1 MQTTHIWHQ
10 FHLRRAKIIALS
22 LLLLCV
28 VGKSNAQGYFGLT
41 NNSGSD
47 DKLTSYGFFLGAHT
61 ASYQLRYSPEFL
73 NSANSATGAIHSIFP
88 KFTPGFSLGFIGIL
102 RFHDQVNLIFTP
114 KIGFY
119 EYKVD
124 VNYFDGSTV
133 TYPGNTTT
141 GSNTA
146 VTTLGYRTEELVNE
160 ATQVELPFVFKYRSM
175 RFNNTRMYFIGG
187 GSYLF
192 NTKSQEEINLD
203 PLVTASKDFTVEAG
217 MGFEIYFKYFKFAP
231 EIRFSH
237 GINNLY
243 IADKNAPEISD
254 AISSLRRKGVTI
266 VLNFQ

>member
-1 MQTTHIWHQ
+1 VAQ
-10 FHLRRAKIIALS
+10 
-22 LLLLCV
+22 
-28 VGKSNAQGYFGLT
+28 SNAQGYFGLT

-47 DKLTSYGFFLGAHT
+47 DKFTSYGFFLGMHT

-73 NSANSATGAIHSIFP
+73 NPAVPANNAIHSIFP

-124 VNYFDGSTV
+124 VNYFDGTSAST
-133 TYPGNTTT
+133 PT
-141 GSNTA
+141 GPDNTA
-146 VTTLGYRTEELVNE
+146 FPSLGYRSEELVNE
-160 ATQVELPFVFKYRSM
+160 ATMVELPVVFKYRSM
-175 RFNNTRMYFIGG
+175 RFNNTRMFFVAG

-192 NTKSQEEINLD
+192 NTKAREEINLD
-203 PLVTASKDFTVEAG
+203 PIVTASRDFTVEAG

-243 IADKNAPEISD
+243 LADKNSPEIQN
-254 AISSLRRKGVTI
+254 AIESLRRKGI
-266 VLNFQ
+266 SILLNFQ

>member
-1 MQTTHIWHQ
+1 MQTTHFWHQ
-10 FHLRRAKIIALS
+10 FHLRRAKIIVLS
-22 LLLLCV
+22 LLLGCV
-28 VGKSNAQGYFGLT
+28 VAKSNGQGYFGLT

-47 DKLTSYGFFLGAHT
+47 DKFTSYGFFLGMHT

-73 NSANSATGAIHSIFP
+73 NPAVPANNAIHSIFP

-102 RFHDQVNLIFTP
+102 RFHDQANLIFTP

-124 VNYFDGSTV
+124 VNYFDGATATTPST
-133 TYPGNTTT
+133 PDNT
-141 GSNTA
+141 SLIN
-146 VTTLGYRTEELVNE
+146 LGYRTEELVNE
-160 ATQVELPFVFKYRSM
+160 ATMVELPVVFKYRSM
-175 RFNNTRMYFIGG
+175 RFNNTRMFFVAG

-192 NTKSQEEINLD
+192 NTKAREEINLD
-203 PLVTASKDFTVEAG
+203 PIVTASRDFTVEAG

-243 IADKNAPEISD
+243 LADKNSPEIQN
-254 AISSLRRKGVTI
+254 AIESLRRKGVTI
-266 VLNFQ
+266 LLNFQ

>member
-1 MQTTHIWHQ
+1 MQTTHFWHQ
-10 FHLRRAKIIALS
+10 FHLRRAKIIVLS
-22 LLLLCV
+22 LLLGCV
-28 VGKSNAQGYFGLT
+28 VAQSNAQGYFGLT

-47 DKLTSYGFFLGAHT
+47 DKFTSYGFFLGMHT

-73 NSANSATGAIHSIFP
+73 NPAVPANNAIHSIFP

-124 VNYFDGSTV
+124 VNYFDGASATL
-133 TYPGNTTT
+133 PNT
-141 GSNTA
+141 SNTA
-146 VTTLGYRTEELVNE
+146 ALPGLGYRSEELVNE
-160 ATQVELPFVFKYRSM
+160 ATMVELPVVFKYRSM

-192 NTKSQEEINLD
+192 NTKAQEEINLD
-203 PLVTASKDFTVEAG
+203 PIVTAKRDFTVEAG

-243 IADKNAPEISD
+243 VADKTAPEIRD

>member
-1 MQTTHIWHQ
+1 MQTTHFWHQ
-10 FHLRRAKIIALS
+10 FHLRRAKIIVLS
-22 LLLLCV
+22 LLLGCV
-28 VGKSNAQGYFGLT
+28 VAKSNGQGYFGLT

-47 DKLTSYGFFLGAHT
+47 DKFTSYGFFLGMHT

-73 NSANSATGAIHSIFP
+73 NPAVPTNNAIHSIFP

-102 RFHDQVNLIFTP
+102 RFHDQANLIFTP

-124 VNYFDGSTV
+124 VNYFDGTTATTPST
-133 TYPGNTTT
+133 PDNT
-141 GSNTA
+141 SLIN
-146 VTTLGYRTEELVNE
+146 LGYRSEELVNE
-160 ATQVELPFVFKYRSM
+160 ATMVELPVVFKYRSM
-175 RFNNTRMYFIGG
+175 RFNNTRMFFVAG

-192 NTKSQEEINLD
+192 NTKAREEINLD
-203 PLVTASKDFTVEAG
+203 PIVTASRDFTVEAG

-243 IADKNAPEISD
+243 LADKNSSEIQN
-254 AISSLRRKGVTI
+254 AIESLRRKGI
-266 VLNFQ
+266 SILLNFQ

>member
-1 MQTTHIWHQ
+1 MQTTHFWHQ
-10 FHLRRAKIIALS
+10 LYLCRTKVIVLS
-22 LLLLCV
+22 ILLLFFV
-28 VGKSNAQGYFGLT
+28 AKSNAQGYFGLT

-47 DKLTSYGFFLGAHT
+47 DKRTSYGFFLGAHN

-73 NSANSATGAIHSIFP
+73 NPANSATAAIHSIFP
-88 KFTPGFSLGFIGIL
+88 KFTPGFSLGFVGIY

-114 KIGFY
+114 RIGFY

-124 VNYFDGSTV
+124 VNYFDT
-133 TYPGNTTT
+133 PNTIT
-141 GSNTA
+141 
-146 VTTLGYRTEELVNE
+146 TEEKVNE
-160 ATQVELPFVFKYRSM
+160 ATQIELPVVVKYRSM

-187 GSYLF
+187 GSYVF
-192 NTKSQEEINLD
+192 NTKSQAEINLD
-203 PLVTASKDFTVEAG
+203 PIVTAKRDFTVEAG

-243 IADKNAPEISD
+243 VADKTVPEIRD

-266 VLNFQ
+266 LLNFQ

>member
-1 MQTTHIWHQ
+1 MQTTHFWHQ
-10 FHLRRAKIIALS
+10 FHLRCTKIIVLP

-28 VGKSNAQGYFGLT
+28 VGKSNGQGYFGLT

-47 DKLTSYGFFLGAHT
+47 DKLTSYGFFLAAHT
-61 ASYQLRYSPEFL
+61 ASYQLRYSSEFL
-73 NSANSATGAIHSIFP
+73 NPANSATGAIHSIFP

-102 RFHDQVNLIFTP
+102 RFHDQANLIFTP

-124 VNYFDGSTV
+124 VNYFDGASATS
-133 TYPGNTTT
+133 PNT
-141 GSNTA
+141 SNNTA
-146 VTTLGYRTEELVNE
+146 LPGLGFRSEELVNE
-160 ATQVELPFVFKYRSM
+160 ATMVELPVVFKYRSM

-192 NTKSQEEINLD
+192 NTKAQEEINLD
-203 PLVTASKDFTVEAG
+203 PIVTTKRDFTVEAG

-243 IADKNAPEISD
+243 VAEKTAPEIRD
-254 AISSLRRKGVTI
+254 VISSLRRKGVTI

>member
-1 MQTTHIWHQ
+1 MQTTHFWHQ
-10 FHLRRAKIIALS
+10 LHLHRAKVVVLP

-28 VGKSNAQGYFGLT
+28 VATSHAQGYFGLT

-73 NSANSATGAIHSIFP
+73 DPAQTTNSTIHSLFP
-88 KFTPGFSLGFIGIL
+88 KFTPGFSLGFIGIF

-124 VNYFDGSTV
+124 VNYFDGSA
-133 TYPGNTTT
+133 
-141 GSNTA
+141 TA
-146 VTTLGYRTEELVNE
+146 VLNNDPATSLPNLGYRTEELVNE
-160 ATQVELPFVFKYRSM
+160 ATLVELPVVFKYRSM
-175 RFNNTRMYFIGG
+175 RFNNTRMFFVAG

-192 NTKSQEEINLD
+192 NSKAREEINLD
-203 PLVTASKDFTVEAG
+203 PIVTASRDFTVEAG

-243 IADKNAPEISD
+243 IASETTPDINN
-254 AISSLRRKGVTI
+254 AISSLRRKGI
-266 VLNFQ
+266 SILLNFQ

>member
-1 MQTTHIWHQ
+1 MQTTHLRHQ
-10 FHLRRAKIIALS
+10 LHLRWTKIIVLALI
-22 LLLLCV
+22 
-28 VGKSNAQGYFGLT
+28 GIGWTGNANGQGFFGLT
-41 NNSGSD
+41 NFSGTD
-47 DKLTSYGFFLGAHT
+47 DKLTSYGFFLSTHT
-61 ASYQLRYSPEFL
+61 ASYQLKYSPEFL
-73 NSANSATGAIHSIFP
+73 NPANTANNAIHSIFP
-88 KFTPGFSLGFIGIL
+88 KYTPGFSLGFIGIL

-124 VNYFDGSTV
+124 VNYFDGASAN
-133 TYPGNTTT
+133 YPGNAT

-146 VTTLGYRTEELVNE
+146 ITSLGYRTEELVNE
-160 ATQVELPFVFKYRSM
+160 ATQVELPLVFKYRSM

-203 PLVTASKDFTVEAG
+203 PIVTAGRDFTVEAG

-237 GINNLY
+237 GLNNLY
-243 IADKNAPEISD
+243 LADKNAPEIRD
-254 AISSLRRKGVTI
+254 AISSLRRKSI
-266 VLNFQ
+266 SIILNFQ

>member
-1 MQTTHIWHQ
+1 MQTTHFWHQ
-10 FHLRRAKIIALS
+10 LYLCRTKVIVLS
-22 LLLLCV
+22 ILLLFFV
-28 VGKSNAQGYFGLT
+28 AKSNAQGYFGLT

-47 DKLTSYGFFLGAHT
+47 DKQTSYGFFLGAHN

-73 NSANSATGAIHSIFP
+73 NPANSATAAIHSIFP
-88 KFTPGFSLGFIGIL
+88 KFTPGFSLGFVGIY

-124 VNYFDGSTV
+124 VNYFDT
-133 TYPGNTTT
+133 PTTI
-141 GSNTA
+141 
-146 VTTLGYRTEELVNE
+146 TTDEKVNE
-160 ATQVELPFVFKYRSM
+160 ATQIELPVVFKYRSM

-187 GSYLF
+187 GSYVF
-192 NTKSQEEINLD
+192 NTKSQADILND
-203 PLVTASKDFTVEAG
+203 DIGNPIKTAKRDFTVEAG

-243 IADKNAPEISD
+243 IASENPPQFRD

-266 VLNFQ
+266 LLNFQ

>member
-1 MQTTHIWHQ
+1 MQTTHFWHQ
-10 FHLRRAKIIALS
+10 FHLRRAKIIVLS
-22 LLLLCV
+22 LLLGCV
-28 VGKSNAQGYFGLT
+28 VAQSNAQGYFGLT

-47 DKLTSYGFFLGAHT
+47 DKFTSYGFFLGMHT

-73 NSANSATGAIHSIFP
+73 NPAVPANNAIHSIFP

-124 VNYFDGSTV
+124 VNYFDGASA
-133 TYPGNTTT
+133 TYPNT
-141 GSNTA
+141 SNNTA
-146 VTTLGYRTEELVNE
+146 LPSLGYRTEELVNE
-160 ATQVELPFVFKYRSM
+160 ATMVELPVVFKYRSM
-175 RFNNTRMYFIGG
+175 RFNNTRMFFVAG

-192 NTKSQEEINLD
+192 NTKAQEEINID
-203 PLVTASKDFTVEAG
+203 PIVTTKRDFTVEAG
-217 MGFEIYFKYFKFAP
+217 MGFEFYFKYFKFAP

-243 IADKNAPEISD
+243 VADKTAPEIRD
-254 AISSLRRKGVTI
+254 VISSLRRKGVTI

>member
-1 MQTTHIWHQ
+1 MQTTHFWHQ
-10 FHLRRAKIIALS
+10 FDLRRAKVIVLS
-22 LLLLCV
+22 LLLSCV
-28 VGKSNAQGYFGLT
+28 VAQSNAQGYFGLT

-47 DKLTSYGFFLGAHT
+47 DKFTSYGFFLGMHT

-73 NSANSATGAIHSIFP
+73 NPAIPANNAIHSIFP
-88 KFTPGFSLGFIGIL
+88 KFTPGFSLGFIGIM

-124 VNYFDGSTV
+124 VNYFDGT
-133 TYPGNTTT
+133 TATTPGIPDNT
-141 GSNTA
+141 SLIN
-146 VTTLGYRTEELVNE
+146 LGYRSEELVNE
-160 ATQVELPFVFKYRSM
+160 ATMVELPVVFKYRSM
-175 RFNNTRMYFIGG
+175 RFNNTRMFFVAG

-192 NTKSQEEINLD
+192 NTKAREEINLD
-203 PLVTASKDFTVEAG
+203 PIVTASRDFTVEAG

-243 IADKNAPEISD
+243 LADKNSPKIQN
-254 AISSLRRKGVTI
+254 AIESLRRKGI
-266 VLNFQ
+266 SILLNFQ